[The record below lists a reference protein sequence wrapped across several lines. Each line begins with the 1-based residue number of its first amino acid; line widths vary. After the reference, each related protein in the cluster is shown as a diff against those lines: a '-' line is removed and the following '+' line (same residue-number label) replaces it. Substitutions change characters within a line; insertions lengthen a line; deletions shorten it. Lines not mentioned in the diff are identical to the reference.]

1 MFKKILFFIFIIVIG
16 LSVWFAYNIYFES
29 NVNSAKKTYHIY
41 IKPNTQLE
49 ELMDSLKKGKVLKN
63 YDTFLL
69 LAKQKKTMNI
79 KSGHYI
85 IKQGMTNRQAINMFV
100 AGLQTPVKVYFN
112 IARTK
117 EDMARIISKQLMLS
131 SDDLLSYLN
140 SSDSVKKYGFTPE
153 TVKAMFLPNSYEF
166 YWNVSV
172 SKFCDRINF
181 YYKKFWTEEKL
192 KKAKR
197 MKMSPLKVSV
207 LASIVQAEQAQKL
220 DEQPIIAGLYL
231 NRLRKGI
238 PLQADPTIMY
248 ALGDFGRR
256 RILKS
261 DLKIKSPYNTY
272 INKGLPPAPI
282 NFPTQKTIDAV
293 LNYQKNN
300 YLFMC
305 AKDDFSG
312 YHYFS
317 KTLRQHHIY
326 ARRYQKALN
335 KSGIK
340 K

>member
-1 MFKKILFFIFIIVIG
+1 MIKKILFFSFVIVIG

-29 NVNSAKKTYHIY
+29 NVNSLKKNYHIY
-41 IKPNTQLE
+41 LKPNTQLN
-49 ELMDSLKKGKVLKN
+49 ELMDSLKKRKVLKN
-63 YDTFLL
+63 YETFRL

-79 KSGHYI
+79 KSGHYT
-85 IKQGMTNRQAINMFV
+85 IKEGMTNRQIINMFV
-100 AGLQTPVKVYFN
+100 SGLQTPVKVYFN

-117 EDMARIISKQLMLS
+117 EDMSKIIGKQLMLS
-131 SDDLLSYLN
+131 SEDLLSYLN
-140 SSDSVKKYGFTPE
+140 SGDSVKKYGFTPE
-153 TVKAMFLPNSYEF
+153 TVKAMFLPDSYEF

-172 SKFCDRINF
+172 SKFCDRMYY
-181 YYKKFWTEEKL
+181 YYKKFWTAERL
-192 KKAKR
+192 KKAKK
-197 MKMSPLKVSV
+197 MKMSPLKVSI
-207 LASIVQAEQAQKL
+207 LASIVQAEQARKL
-220 DEQPIIAGLYL
+220 DEQPIIAGLYI

-282 NFPTQKTIDAV
+282 NFPTQKAIEAV
-293 LNYQKNN
+293 LNYQKHN
-300 YLFMC
+300 YLYMC

-317 KTLRQHHIY
+317 KTLGQHHIY